1 MEKISRLYKALVTLL
16 SSSKEWADLRHLY
29 TLVWMIIGLIHSGS
43 VNLTKWAMYIQS
55 RANLAQSKQRRFSRW
70 LHNPRLNPQR
80 LYSPLIQGAL
90 KGWEEEVLYLSL
102 DTSMLWNQYCL
113 IRIAV
118 VYRGRAV
125 TIAWRVL
132 EHPSSSVKFQTYQHL
147 LKRAARLM
155 PEGVKVILLGD
166 RGFID
171 TQLVKYAR
179 QQLGWGYRI
188 RIKSDF
194 WIWRPGKGW
203 CQVQDFHLGGGQALL
218 LQNVRLHKTVPYGPV
233 NLALAREGVT
243 GELWY
248 IVSDEPTTLQTL
260 REYGLRFDIEESFLD
275 DKSNGF
281 ELESSEI
288 RNAPALSRLCLVL
301 AIATLYLTAQGTE
314 VVAQGKRR
322 LVDPH
327 WFRGS
332 SYLKIGWNWDKTALT
347 QGWELFQTLILPSS
361 PDPSPAIASR
371 QQDQKK
377 RYRLEFTVRSF
388 DYAC

>member
-1 MEKISRLYKALVTLL
+1 MENVSRLYKALVALL
-16 SSSKEWADLRHLY
+16 SSSQWADLRHLY
-29 TLVWMIIGLIHSGS
+29 TLVWMVIGLIHSGS

-55 RANLAQSKQRRFSRW
+55 RAKLAQSKQRRFSRW
-70 LHNPRLNPQR
+70 LHNRRINPQR
-80 LYSPLIQGAL
+80 LYCPLIQAAL

-171 TQLVKYAR
+171 TQLMKYAS
-179 QQLGWGYRI
+179 QQLGWSYRI

-194 WIWRPGKGW
+194 WLWRPGKGW
-203 CQVQDFHLGGGQALL
+203 CQVKDFHLGRGEALL
-218 LQNVRLHKTVPYGPV
+218 LHNIRLHKTAPYGPV
-233 NLALAREGVT
+233 HLALAREEVN

-248 IVSDEPTTLQTL
+248 IVSDEPTTLQTF

-288 RNAPALSRLCLVL
+288 RNAPALSRLCCVL
-301 AIATLYLTAQGTE
+301 AIATLYLT
-314 VVAQGKRR
+314 AQGKRR

-332 SYLKIGWNWDKTALT
+332 SYLSHWL
-347 QGWELFQTLILPSS
+347 ELG
-361 PDPSPAIASR
+361 
-371 QQDQKK
+371 
-377 RYRLEFTVRSF
+377 
-388 DYAC
+388 